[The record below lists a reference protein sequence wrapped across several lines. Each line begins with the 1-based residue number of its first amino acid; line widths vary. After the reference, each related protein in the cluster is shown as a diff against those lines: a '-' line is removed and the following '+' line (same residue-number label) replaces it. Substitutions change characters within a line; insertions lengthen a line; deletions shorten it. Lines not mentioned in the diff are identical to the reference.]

1 MCNFV
6 FEILNAVANILTIAL
21 ALLEL
26 SHQYKEYKRNRV
38 AQKEKAD
45 KRRP

>member
-1 MCNFV
+1 MNFV
-6 FEILNAVANILTIAL
+6 FEILNAFANILTIAL

-26 SHQYKEYKRNRV
+26 KRQYKEYKRNRM

>member
-1 MCNFV
+1 MSFA
-6 FEILNAVANILTIAL
+6 FEILNAVANALTITL

-26 SHQYKEYKRNRV
+26 SHQYKEYKRNRM

-45 KRRP
+45 KRQP